1 MLLVSKY
8 SCTFSTPRNKKNE
21 KGYCLDSIHLVQ
33 HNVRMLILATN
44 MFRNELLNLAVRYQ
58 YVILHIIAKVVLNQG
73 NKLKSSCVLLSRI
86 ETCIDHV
93 QEIRLNLSS
102 QSLNFE
108 IGNAFDINRR
118 NECTMFRHFPGITR
132 SNQIDTLVFLHFNLS
147 VTLCQSA
154 LEVLQLGIRCLNCF
168 FCRAYFGIC
177 ILECL
182 FGIIENLLN
191 FFESFLPDLQNRS
204 CFCQFLLLTGESRNN
219 SISFFSSS
227 KE

>member
-93 QEIRLNLSS
+93 RK
-102 QSLNFE
+102 
-108 IGNAFDINRR
+108 
-118 NECTMFRHFPGITR
+118 
-132 SNQIDTLVFLHFNLS
+132 
-147 VTLCQSA
+147 
-154 LEVLQLGIRCLNCF
+154 LG
-168 FCRAYFGIC
+168 
-177 ILECL
+177 
-182 FGIIENLLN
+182 
-191 FFESFLPDLQNRS
+191 
-204 CFCQFLLLTGESRNN
+204 
-219 SISFFSSS
+219 SISVPRVSTLRLAMPLTSTEEMNVPCS
-227 KE
+227 GTSPV